1 MEANSG
7 TGMANPSGV
16 TLEIEIAGQEW
27 LTHSGVTLEI
37 EVTYDDAWT
46 IRAEKWHILKG
57 SLNCILLLKCIIN
70 FGLNGLHLKKGE
82 LLLWIKY

>member
-1 MEANSG
+1 MFMTYLWILKTSNKVEANSG

-46 IRAEKWHILKG
+46 IRAEK
-57 SLNCILLLKCIIN
+57 
-70 FGLNGLHLKKGE
+70 
-82 LLLWIKY
+82 